1 VLNNAAKLTLIL
13 SFVGIFQYG
22 FLFPQYLIKAKFEQA
37 LIVAFTMS
45 PPTLDYYKDHQLDQL
60 FCNIFVIEEKKEV
73 TENEHLMNSLKTL
86 WDFLPNYSF
95 QTV

>member
-1 VLNNAAKLTLIL
+1 
-13 SFVGIFQYG
+13 
-22 FLFPQYLIKAKFEQA
+22 
-37 LIVAFTMS
+37 MS